1 MRTDLC
7 AYLSQIYAQIYA
19 PTPSPLA
26 ARLPL
31 PSLEQLP
38 SPPSPSRAG
47 ASACFSLTYLACCSR
62 LAPSMRMRTRLMRTS
77 FPFMRMRTRAGPV
90 HGAVGSHTRRGDD
103 ARPALPHLAARLLPG
118 PPRGPEQNLPMQL
131 RTRRRAAAAP
141 PRRRHASPLRRCS
154 AAHCV
159 RGSRWG
165 RCPPLLPPASTGK
178 HRGGGAAVLHD
189 RRPVLRLFPL
199 MHALLARRDRVVPL
213 PPCRLYIARPHE
225 EPHHSGRA

>member
-1 MRTDLC
+1 MHTRMRTDLC

-141 PRRRHASPLRRCS
+141 PPRRAAATLARCAAARLRTVCG
-154 AAHCV
+154 AH
-159 RGSRWG
+159 
-165 RCPPLLPPASTGK
+165 
-178 HRGGGAAVLHD
+178 GGAAV
-189 RRPVLRLFPL
+189 PPSSPPPQQVNTE
-199 MHALLARRDRVVPL
+199 AAELLYSMIVGPFFAYSP
-213 PPCRLYIARPHE
+213 
-225 EPHHSGRA
+225 